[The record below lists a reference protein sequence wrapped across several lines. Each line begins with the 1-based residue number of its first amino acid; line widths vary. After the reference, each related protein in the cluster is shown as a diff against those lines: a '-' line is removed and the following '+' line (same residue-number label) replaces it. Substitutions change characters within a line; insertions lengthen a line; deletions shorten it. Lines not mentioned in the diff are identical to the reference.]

1 MGTIHLN
8 NEEGLLSRLKKGD
21 KVAFELIFYKYK
33 GKLFDFICKSLP
45 DGGDAENIIQDVFA
59 NLWVYRKKLEPGK
72 SLNALL
78 YTMARNELFMHLRK
92 QITRRKYVEEFG
104 SSLNENDDSTQKQI
118 EYNEL
123 KLLLDKLIESMPD
136 KRKEVFKLSRYE
148 GLSYKEIAKRLRIS
162 ENTVDTQIR
171 KALSYLKENLKK
183 TMFVFFS
190 LFFAERR

>member
-8 NEEGLLSRLKKGD
+8 KEEDLLLRLKKGD

-33 GKLFDFICKSLP
+33 GKLFDFIRKSLP
-45 DGGDAENIIQDVFA
+45 TSEEAENIIQDVFT
-59 NLWVYRKKLEPGK
+59 NLWLYRKKLDSGK

-78 YTMARNELFMHLRK
+78 YTMVRNELFMHLRK
-92 QITRRKYVEEFG
+92 QIVRRKYVEEFG
-104 SSLNENDDSTQKQI
+104 LFVNENDDSTQNQI

-123 KLLLDKLIESMPD
+123 KLLLAQLIESMPE

-148 GLSYKEIAKRLRIS
+148 GLSYKEIAKKLGIS
-162 ENTVDTQIR
+162 EHTVDTQIR

-183 TMFVFFS
+183 TTFVLFS
-190 LFFAERR
+190 LFFKRF